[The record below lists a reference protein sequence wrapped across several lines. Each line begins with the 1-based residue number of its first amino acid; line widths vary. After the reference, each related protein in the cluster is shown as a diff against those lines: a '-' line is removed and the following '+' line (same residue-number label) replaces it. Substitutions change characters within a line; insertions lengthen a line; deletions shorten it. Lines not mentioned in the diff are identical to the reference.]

1 MSEQLVSVGYGRENF
16 KTTSVSLAAFVVT
29 EGFNRTLP
37 SKTFKRN
44 GTCQKFPASV
54 HPEVNGYLFLD
65 SVHVPEGTVV
75 MVQAQHK
82 VNGSGFRDGAM
93 FIHTRADGP
102 MLAVKA
108 RLPTAQESTLTGDFL
123 VFQGRGEIM
132 TAEELESLGMEPPAS
147 WARAFLSEE
156 EVEECYK
163 VELIAPAIRDKPDT
177 EIVTDREG
185 QHVVVPKRPGRK
197 IRLR

>member
-1 MSEQLVSVGYGRENF
+1 MTEQLISVGYGRENF

-29 EGFNRTLP
+29 ADFNRTLP

-44 GTCQKFPASV
+44 GICQKFPASA
-54 HPEVNGYLFLD
+54 HPEINGYLFLD
-65 SVHVPEGTVV
+65 SVYVPEGTVI

-102 MLAVKA
+102 MLGLKA

-123 VFQGRGEIM
+123 VFQGRGELM
-132 TAEELESLGMEPPAS
+132 TQEDLIAIGIEPPAS
-147 WARAFLSEE
+147 WSRAFLSEE
-156 EVEECYK
+156 EVAECYK
-163 VELIAPAIRDKPDT
+163 VEWIAPALREKPDT
-177 EIVTDREG
+177 EVVTDREG
-185 QHVVVPKRPGRK
+185 QQVVVPKRPGRK